1 MKELG
6 FHVKITYNEDA
17 RFITLKAFKNFKE
30 LSKNHMYL
38 IIVSNI
44 AQRPLAYNE

>member
-6 FHVKITYNEDA
+6 FMSKSLTMKMQDPLLWKLLRVLKKWAKI
-17 RFITLKAFKNFKE
+17 
-30 LSKNHMYL
+30 MYL